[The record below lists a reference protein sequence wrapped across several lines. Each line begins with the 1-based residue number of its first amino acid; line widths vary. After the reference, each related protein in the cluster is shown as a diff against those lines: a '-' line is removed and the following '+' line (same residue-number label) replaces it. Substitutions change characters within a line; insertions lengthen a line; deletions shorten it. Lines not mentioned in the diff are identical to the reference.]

1 MYTQEESL
9 ALVQQ
14 FQERY
19 SFLFDAYQSD
29 AMSLYAMGSSVLV
42 AAPTGTGKTIVAEF
56 AVWLALRNNMRVF
69 YTAPI
74 KALSNQK
81 FHDFRERYGAENIG
95 LLTGDIVENA
105 SAPIVVMTT
114 EIYRNVLLELERD
127 DFEGAASE
135 FAGAVV
141 PQRHTPERKLTPD
154 IANLAC
160 VIFDELHFMA
170 DPQRGPVWE
179 ESIIHSPESVRFI
192 CLSATVRNAD
202 EIVGWLE
209 KTHGATRLIS
219 HPERSAPLEDYL
231 YYKHTL
237 TLVRDQTGKRA
248 RKFPNVGGELKRIRS
263 YNRREYYDEE
273 DSEELFAKYTAPEP
287 MEVLVALRNAELLPC
302 LYFLPGRKAVEDA
315 AFSCKNRSLVSPEER
330 EAIQE
335 EIAAWQQAMA
345 DEDCQLQQVSKLTRL
360 LPSGIG
366 YHHAGLIPALKQLI
380 ERLFVKGLLRA
391 VFATDTLAMG
401 VNMPARSVIVGSM
414 SKFDGRM
421 LRLMTP
427 NEYQQLTGR
436 AGRRGIDAYGAAV
449 LLYSPWD
456 EFEKSF
462 TALTAPLQPVNSA
475 FVLGYNSTLN
485 LWRPNQLETLRKV
498 CSDSFREYQ
507 RRQRVT
513 HRKAAKKHGKST
525 RNTEAN
531 NLEESAEL
539 ETGDVVQLG
548 VSVERELL
556 ATVGVL
562 RVLNYIDQE
571 TDMLTVK
578 GFLLRA
584 LFHSSG
590 LMLTELL
597 VSGAFDTLTSSEL
610 AEVISW
616 FVYDSDKTL
625 VTVNT
630 LSDRLKTARRVI
642 KNMHKRVQHIENQF
656 AISLSPTIN
665 ETFSGVAQGW
675 SQGFSLNGLQQRI
688 SLAEGDLLQIL
699 NQTIDLLHQL
709 ESALEQILLTPEHWS
724 FDNSLT
730 FLERRELRKR
740 FDSLRVG
747 LHLAIKQLMRGI
759 VAQSRSLPLQNSEK
773 SDSNNAAGAVEQ

>member
-1 MYTQEESL
+1 MYTKEESL
-9 ALVQQ
+9 ALVEQ
-14 FQERY
+14 FQEKY
-19 SFLFDAYQSD
+19 PFLFDAYQSD
-29 AMSLYAMGSSVLV
+29 AMTLYAMGSSVLV

-56 AVWLALRNNMRVF
+56 AVWLALRSNMRVF

-81 FHDFRERYGAENIG
+81 FHDFRERYGVENVG

-127 DFEGAASE
+127 DFADNATE

-141 PQRHTPERKLTPD
+141 SQSQLSDRKLTPD

-179 ESIIHSPESVRFI
+179 ESIIHSPDRVRFI
-192 CLSATVRNAD
+192 CLSATVRNAN

-209 KTHGATRLIS
+209 KTHGNTRLIS

-231 YYKHTL
+231 YYKNKL
-237 TLVRDQTGKRA
+237 TLVRDQNGKRVQ
-248 RKFPNVGGELKRIRS
+248 KFPNIGGELKRMRS
-263 YNRREYYDEE
+263 FNRREYYNE
-273 DSEELFAKYTAPEP
+273 DPDNEVLNKFTAPMP
-287 MEVLVALRNAELLPC
+287 IDVLGALRGAGLLPC
-302 LYFLPGRKAVEDA
+302 LYFLPGRKAVEEA
-315 AFSCKNRSLVSPEER
+315 AFSCKGHSLVSAEER
-330 EAIQE
+330 EHIQE
-335 EIAAWQQAMA
+335 EIEFWRQAMS
-345 DEDCQLQQVSKLTRL
+345 DEDCQLQQVARLTHL

-414 SKFDGRM
+414 SKFDGRV

-485 LWRPNQLETLRKV
+485 LWRPNQLETIRKV
-498 CSDSFREYQ
+498 CSKSFREYQ
-507 RRQRVT
+507 RIQRVQN
-513 HRKAAKKHGKST
+513 RKAAKKQNKHN
-525 RNTEAN
+525 RNTEDTSLDYTASD
-531 NLEESAEL
+531 ESA
-539 ETGDVVQLG
+539 DMVQLG

-562 RVLNYIDQE
+562 RTFSYIDQD
-571 TDMLTVK
+571 TDALTVK
-578 GFLLRA
+578 GYLLRA
-584 LFHSSG
+584 IFHSSG
-590 LMLTELL
+590 LLLTELL

-616 FVYDSDKTL
+616 FVYDSDKML
-625 VTVNT
+625 VTSNT

-642 KNMHKRVQHIENQF
+642 KNMQKRVQHIENQF
-656 AISLSPTIN
+656 EISLSPSIN

-699 NQTIDLLHQL
+699 NQTIDLLQQL

-730 FLERRELRKR
+730 FLERRELRQR
-740 FDSLRVG
+740 FDSLRVS
-747 LHLAIKQLMRGI
+747 LRLAIKQLMRGI
-759 VAQSRSLPLQNSEK
+759 VAQSRSLPLQFNPNVHT
-773 SDSNNAAGAVEQ
+773 DDATGTVE